1 VHDRVQ
7 QAAYE
12 LLSEE
17 ARKAFHLRIGRWLE
31 QNVPAEAFETAV
43 GLIVDELNR
52 AADQL
57 PEAETIRLAD
67 LNDRA
72 GRRARGTV
80 AYASALGYFQAG
92 LRLLPAESWSGERH
106 ALWFSLQRGAAECA
120 GLTGDHELS
129 ERLVDEGI
137 ARTDVLL
144 EKASF
149 YTIGVQTNALRGT
162 HTKAIQRGRE
172 GLAALGIDLPDE
184 PSAAVIEAER
194 KRAQVVLSARP
205 EWRLLEARPM
215 DGPIDRARLEL
226 LVKLSSCWFI
236 APELFEIVAC
246 RAAVLTAERGRAPGA
261 AIAFAYYAIGLA
273 MAGKYEDGYHYGRIA
288 VRLAEQLSSPV
299 EECRAL
305 LCLGGHVGPWR
316 APLAECVSMLQRSY
330 ARGLE
335 SGDVEFAAYALA
347 NIVFARMFGGA
358 RLDQVLAE
366 AEAALAFYRKTQ
378 HLSGIPYVQ
387 PFVQAVRCLKGL
399 TRGATTFDDGHFEEA
414 RFRTDSEDSGLGQA
428 VFRVLRL
435 QACYLH
441 GDPEGAWEYAT
452 KGAPWLGYL
461 RTLYSRADFHFY
473 AALTAALLS
482 GRASQASPRTTAA
495 QVREHLRPLEAWTT
509 DAPMN
514 FQHKRDLV
522 LAELARIEDRPAD
535 ALALYHGAIEQAG
548 CRGFAQDEAL
558 AHELCARFH
567 RRQNADRMAD
577 LHLGAALDGYSLWG
591 ASEKVDR
598 LCREFPSL
606 HLSGRLTHVTTP
618 SSPPALD
625 YYSLIRASE
634 TLAEELVFEQLLAKL
649 MRTCAQVAEAERTV
663 LVLDEGG
670 LVQRATANATG
681 EVTLEERPLA
691 SSRAVPT
698 SVIEQAF
705 SSREV
710 LVLGDACRAGR
721 YAQDPYVSAHEVR
734 SILAVPIVRAER
746 ALGVL
751 YFENNLASDAFTTER
766 VEMFRLLSAQI
777 AIAIENSR
785 LFEDRKRSEAGLRL
799 LSDASAHLSETL
811 DYGEVLSK
819 LSDIIVPG
827 LADWCVIDAMED
839 GALRPVAWAHV
850 DPTWVS
856 AVEELHQRYPVDANS
871 TQPQGQVL
879 RSKKPLLIAE
889 ITEDVLLIGARDEEH
904 LRLIAALAPRSLMV
918 VPMVAR
924 GRSIGVVTLVSSHP
938 TRRFRSSDLALAE
951 QLVCRVSLALDN
963 ARLYRDLREALRQR
977 EARDHY
983 LRMVFRHLPGA
994 VWAVDR
1000 NLQVEY
1006 ATGRLL
1012 NVAGLDSKLHGGSI
1026 YDLLETRVPT
1036 NPVVARHLA
1045 ALNGDRQSFEYQFR
1059 DRWYAVLVDPLFDR
1073 AKQIVGCVG
1082 AAFDI
1087 TENREIAERL
1097 VRSERRLREA
1107 QGVAHVG
1114 SFEWDIQPNILTWS
1128 DELQRIYGFEPG
1140 QFGGTFEAFMERVPA
1155 DEVDATRKIIFD
1167 AYARFTPFTYDHRIV
1182 RVNGS
1187 IRVLH
1192 SRGDVIKDEQGKPI
1206 RMVGTCWDVTE
1217 QKELIRKLEHAVS
1230 RWEATVNATSEGILV
1245 VGLDGEVVSVNQR
1258 FLTLW
1263 QIPARTAERLHHVRL
1278 LSSALDQMEA
1288 PEAFLRRME
1297 DVYAHKDL
1305 ESFDVLRFRD
1315 GRIYEF
1321 YSTAQRIG
1329 EEIAGRVWSIRDVT
1343 ERERH
1348 LHRALFLAD
1357 AMRLLA
1363 SLDVEQALDGVA
1375 HLAVPNLGDGCA
1387 IDLFGDGGPRRL
1399 IAVSRDT
1406 RMPISPEVHP
1416 TVFGGHPIIYRVAAV
1431 SYLGV
1436 PLLMKGHL
1444 VGAITLAAAL
1454 HRKYTASDLE
1464 LAEEL
1469 ARRAALSIDNARSYR
1484 SAQEALHARDE
1495 FLTIAAHE
1503 IRGPL
1508 NSLHMAVQSI
1518 RQAKAPPEALPRLLE
1533 IVERQDRRISQL
1545 VDDLLDLGRIRAGR
1559 LRLEYEEVNLG
1570 EVIHDVAARLGPEL
1584 ARSGSLLTVSAQG
1597 QVVGQW
1603 DRSRLDQVV
1612 SNLVSNA
1619 VKFGLGKPIEIT
1631 IGTRGGSTVL
1641 FVKDHGMG
1649 IEPEAHE
1656 RIFKPFERGVSVRHY
1671 GGLGLGLHIVK
1682 TIVDALG
1689 GSVSVAS
1696 EPGSGSTFMVELPQ
1710 VREQGE
1716 KRDAHPDRR

>member
-1 VHDRVQ
+1 MSRSTYGTLCEVHAGARFSVFRARRADGTNVIIKQDRSGRPELGGAERLYHEYEILRALEAPGTPRPLELTTIKGDPSLVLEDVGTRNLAETMSGRPLATEPFLELASKMAEIVRAIHARTVLHRDICPENFVLDAPSRAVTLVDFESATTVPAFAEMPGTPGQLKGTLAYMAPEQTGRMKRLVDRRADLYSLGATFYELLTGQPPFPSRDPLELLHAHAARAPYPPAIVNKDVPMAVSDIVVKLLAKMPEWRYQTAEALAADLKEVQQQWRTHGQIAHFELGRQDLPYGLFLESDKLYGRDQETRLLLEAFERVSTGASEVLLVTGPAGIGKSTLVNPLRQVALAKGRWIAGKGDLLGNLGNGNNVPYAPVVEAIRGLVRALLNEPEEIVVGLRERVRQATAPSGYMLTQAIPDLEPLLGAQPPVASVGAVEDEHRFQLVFTALVRALVVEGPPLVLFLDDLQWFDSASLKILRAVAVDAEVRSLLIVCACRSEEVGPDHPVTGILGSIRTAGAHVTSIELEPLDAASVLALLCDALRVEPARASSLADVVRRKTANNPFFIRQFLGYLYRKHLLAFDAEQARWTWDAANIEAAEITPNVVELLSKVIATLPGEAQEALRAAACIGNRFELGLLAGVLDAPLDAVAQALWAPVQEGLIIPAIEGPRFGWAANKPVELGTAVAPAFRFVHDRVQ

-734 SILAVPIVRAER
+734 SILAVPIMRAER

-751 YFENNLASDAFTTER
+751 YFENNLASDAFTPER
-766 VEMFRLLSAQI
+766 AEMFRLLSAQM

-819 LSDIIVPG
+819 LRDIIVPG

-904 LRLIAALAPRSLMV
+904 LRLIAALAP
-918 VPMVAR
+918 PIPD
-924 GRSIGVVTLVSSHP
+924 GRSH
-938 TRRFRSSDLALAE
+938 
-951 QLVCRVSLALDN
+951 
-963 ARLYRDLREALRQR
+963 
-977 EARDHY
+977 
-983 LRMVFRHLPGA
+983 
-994 VWAVDR
+994 
-1000 NLQVEY
+1000 
-1006 ATGRLL
+1006 
-1012 NVAGLDSKLHGGSI
+1012 
-1026 YDLLETRVPT
+1026 
-1036 NPVVARHLA
+1036 
-1045 ALNGDRQSFEYQFR
+1045 
-1059 DRWYAVLVDPLFDR
+1059 
-1073 AKQIVGCVG
+1073 
-1082 AAFDI
+1082 
-1087 TENREIAERL
+1087 
-1097 VRSERRLREA
+1097 
-1107 QGVAHVG
+1107 
-1114 SFEWDIQPNILTWS
+1114 
-1128 DELQRIYGFEPG
+1128 
-1140 QFGGTFEAFMERVPA
+1140 
-1155 DEVDATRKIIFD
+1155 
-1167 AYARFTPFTYDHRIV
+1167 
-1182 RVNGS
+1182 
-1187 IRVLH
+1187 
-1192 SRGDVIKDEQGKPI
+1192 
-1206 RMVGTCWDVTE
+1206 
-1217 QKELIRKLEHAVS
+1217 
-1230 RWEATVNATSEGILV
+1230 
-1245 VGLDGEVVSVNQR
+1245 
-1258 FLTLW
+1258 
-1263 QIPARTAERLHHVRL
+1263 
-1278 LSSALDQMEA
+1278 
-1288 PEAFLRRME
+1288 
-1297 DVYAHKDL
+1297 
-1305 ESFDVLRFRD
+1305 
-1315 GRIYEF
+1315 
-1321 YSTAQRIG
+1321 
-1329 EEIAGRVWSIRDVT
+1329 
-1343 ERERH
+1343 
-1348 LHRALFLAD
+1348 
-1357 AMRLLA
+1357 
-1363 SLDVEQALDGVA
+1363 
-1375 HLAVPNLGDGCA
+1375 
-1387 IDLFGDGGPRRL
+1387 GGPRSQHR
-1399 IAVSRDT
+1399 
-1406 RMPISPEVHP
+1406 
-1416 TVFGGHPIIYRVAAV
+1416 GG
-1431 SYLGV
+1431 YLGLV
-1436 PLLMKGHL
+1436 P
-1444 VGAITLAAAL
+1444 
-1454 HRKYTASDLE
+1454 SDE
-1464 LAEEL
+1464 
-1469 ARRAALSIDNARSYR
+1469 ALS
-1484 SAQEALHARDE
+1484 L
-1495 FLTIAAHE
+1495 F
-1503 IRGPL
+1503 
-1508 NSLHMAVQSI
+1508 
-1518 RQAKAPPEALPRLLE
+1518 
-1533 IVERQDRRISQL
+1533 
-1545 VDDLLDLGRIRAGR
+1545 
-1559 LRLEYEEVNLG
+1559 
-1570 EVIHDVAARLGPEL
+1570 
-1584 ARSGSLLTVSAQG
+1584 
-1597 QVVGQW
+1597 
-1603 DRSRLDQVV
+1603 RSR
-1612 SNLVSNA
+1612 
-1619 VKFGLGKPIEIT
+1619 
-1631 IGTRGGSTVL
+1631 
-1641 FVKDHGMG
+1641 
-1649 IEPEAHE
+1649 
-1656 RIFKPFERGVSVRHY
+1656 
-1671 GGLGLGLHIVK
+1671 
-1682 TIVDALG
+1682 
-1689 GSVSVAS
+1689 
-1696 EPGSGSTFMVELPQ
+1696 PG
-1710 VREQGE
+1710 
-1716 KRDAHPDRR
+1716 